1 MTLTQYGRMAE
12 KHWREY
18 LPKKVQ
24 DLQSK
29 GLLQEALMEA
39 EEKTKDDLLQT
50 QQDFQNQGMT
60 AQQAHD
66 SAWEI
71 VRERY
76 VLLPPEQQ

>member
-1 MTLTQYGRMAE
+1 MAE

-24 DLQSK
+24 DLESK